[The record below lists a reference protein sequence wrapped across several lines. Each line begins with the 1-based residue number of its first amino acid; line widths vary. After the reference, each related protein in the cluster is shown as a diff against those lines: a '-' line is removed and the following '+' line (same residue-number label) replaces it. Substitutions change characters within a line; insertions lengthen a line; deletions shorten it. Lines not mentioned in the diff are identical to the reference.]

1 MAHFNSCWK
10 FHCNPSD
17 TGHITLIKKT
27 KLTIKKKKSIC
38 DLPSDKNSMQLEWY
52 ALLLLVIIITITF
65 AECYGPVNF
74 NSTSRETPVTF
85 IKLTS
90 KT

>member
-1 MAHFNSCWK
+1 
-10 FHCNPSD
+10 
-17 TGHITLIKKT
+17 
-27 KLTIKKKKSIC
+27 
-38 DLPSDKNSMQLEWY
+38 MQLEWY

-74 NSTSRETPVTF
+74 NSTSRETPGTSRETPVTF